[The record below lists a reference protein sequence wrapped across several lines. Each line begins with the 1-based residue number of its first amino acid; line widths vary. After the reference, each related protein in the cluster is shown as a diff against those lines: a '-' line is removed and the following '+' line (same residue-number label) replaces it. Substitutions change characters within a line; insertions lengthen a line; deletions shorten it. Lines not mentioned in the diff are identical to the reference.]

1 MNAWIRLSRR
11 VEQLISTWSSNSN
24 QLRIISILMLLPFL
38 SLFHR
43 FELEHHIISMPP
55 TLSQQR
61 VFLLCFPCLEA
72 IKIPANS
79 ETFSRLNSI
88 YAHKYDPDSPHPG
101 LGVHSLSHP
110 KVIWKM
116 LSNHPC
122 LPIIHSHARLK
133 GDAVGKTLDWS
144 LEHLCESNLI
154 STHFYFSAFL
164 VVLFVGLDYS
174 SDFATV
180 GIVTCLVNMSHA
192 NRRWFET
199 QGSEATKL

>member
-1 MNAWIRLSRR
+1 MASFCVVWLQIADECVDKI
-11 VEQLISTWSSNSN
+11 VEESWATDFNMEFQLQSTPYYFNPHVG
-24 QLRIISILMLLPFL
+24 LIFVMRFK
-38 SLFHR
+38 R

-61 VFLLCFPCLEA
+61 VFLSYFPCLEA

-79 ETFSRLNSI
+79 ETCSRLNSI

-122 LPIIHSHARLK
+122 CQSFIVMQGRKEMLLANFRIEVLNTFANPIL
-133 GDAVGKTLDWS
+133 S
-144 LEHLCESNLI
+144 LLTSIFQL
-154 STHFYFSAFL
+154 FSC
-164 VVLFVGLDYS
+164 FV
-174 SDFATV
+174 
-180 GIVTCLVNMSHA
+180 C
-192 NRRWFET
+192 
-199 QGSEATKL
+199 GSW